1 MSAAQAPARAGSAGA
16 EAETTLPRMGKGDRN
31 DHLRLRARSSAARAA
46 ERAKAVRIV
55 EGWNAELARH
65 RAPLFS
71 PTLGAAF
78 LAGRP
83 WLRARPL

>member
-55 EGWNAELARH
+55 EG
-65 RAPLFS
+65 
-71 PTLGAAF
+71 
-78 LAGRP
+78 
-83 WLRARPL
+83 